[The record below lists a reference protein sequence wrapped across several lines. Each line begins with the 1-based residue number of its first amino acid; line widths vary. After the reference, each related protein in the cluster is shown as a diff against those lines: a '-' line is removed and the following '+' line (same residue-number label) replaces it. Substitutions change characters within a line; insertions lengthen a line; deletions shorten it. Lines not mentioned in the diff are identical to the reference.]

1 MASNKELIDSEENWQ
16 TAMGAS
22 FPGER
27 VVARGKDLFTEF
39 SDYSW
44 HKYLLYMI
52 TGREFADNEVEL
64 LDKFWM
70 LTISYPD
77 PRIWNNRIAG
87 LAGTVRSTAALGVGA
102 AYAVSEAKI
111 YGGQANL
118 AAIDFIL
125 EANQRVKSGESLSD
139 IVKQE
144 LKARR
149 MVAGYGRPIISVD
162 ERILP
167 IQKLME
173 QTGYDKGEH
182 VKLSYEVEDML
193 MNGRWRMQMNITGL
207 FAAVGADMGFSVQEY
222 YLWLT
227 NGFTAGIVACYTDA
241 ISKKEGTLFPLRC
254 ERVNYSG
261 SDQRD
266 WD

>member
-1 MASNKELIDSEENWQ
+1 MNGPKDLIDSEENWV
-16 TAMGAS
+16 TDLGAS

-39 SDYSW
+39 ENFTL

-52 TGREFADNEVEL
+52 TGREFSDKEMYL
-64 LDKFWM
+64 LDQFFM

-77 PRIWNNRIAG
+77 PRIWNNRIAA
-87 LAGTVRSTAALGVGA
+87 LAGSVRSTAALGIGS

-125 EANQRVKSGESLSD
+125 EANKRVKSGEKLLD
-139 IVKQE
+139 IIKQE

-149 MVAGYGRPIISVD
+149 MVAGYGRPIIKSD
-162 ERILP
+162 ERIAP
-167 IQKLME
+167 IQKIME
-173 QTGYDKGEH
+173 KTGYDKGEH
-182 VKLSYEVEDML
+182 VQLSYEIENIL
-193 MNGRWRMQMNITGL
+193 MQGRWRMQMNITGL
-207 FAAVGADMGFSVQEY
+207 FAAVGADMGFSVREY

-227 NGFTAGIVACYTDA
+227 NGFTAGITACYTDA

-254 ERVNYSG
+254 ERVEYEG
-261 SDQRD
+261 VAERT

>member
-1 MASNKELIDSEENWQ
+1 MNGPKDLLAAEDNWV
-16 TAMGAS
+16 TDIGAS

-27 VVARGKDLFTEF
+27 VVARGKDMFTEF
-39 SDYSW
+39 ADFSW

-52 TGREFADNEVEL
+52 TGREFGDNELRL
-64 LDKFWM
+64 LDQFWM

-77 PRIWNNRIAG
+77 PRIWNNRIAA
-87 LAGTVRSTAALGVGA
+87 LAATVRSTAALGVGS

-111 YGGQANL
+111 YGGQPNL

-125 EANQRVKSGESLSD
+125 EAKRRIVDGEELAD
-139 IVKQE
+139 IVKKE
-144 LKARR
+144 LKVRR
-149 MVAGYGRPIISVD
+149 MVAGYGRPIIKSD
-162 ERILP
+162 ERIAP
-167 IQKLME
+167 IQKLMKE
-173 QTGYDKGEH
+173 TGYDKGEH
-182 VKLSYEVEDML
+182 VQLSYEVENIL

-241 ISKKEGTLFPLRC
+241 VSKKEGTLFPLRC
-254 ERVNYSG
+254 ERVAYNG
-261 SDQRD
+261 STKRG